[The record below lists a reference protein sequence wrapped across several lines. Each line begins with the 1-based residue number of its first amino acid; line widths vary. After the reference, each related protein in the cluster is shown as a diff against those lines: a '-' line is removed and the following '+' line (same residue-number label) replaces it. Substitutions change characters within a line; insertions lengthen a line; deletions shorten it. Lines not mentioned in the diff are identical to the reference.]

1 MNKILSP
8 NNHYQS
14 ELSGVKKKHESVN
27 MFGVRT
33 EIVSTKKK
41 KGSWD
46 SVKCTVRVSLSGSFE
61 RISKFY
67 ETFFCVI
74 KAEKVLRGE
83 MKGLYEISL

>member
-41 KGSWD
+41 RD
-46 SVKCTVRVSLSGSFE
+46 H
-61 RISKFY
+61 
-67 ETFFCVI
+67 
-74 KAEKVLRGE
+74 
-83 MKGLYEISL
+83 EIV